1 MQTNFQILIYF
12 AETRFRELCKDSF
25 KPVVEVVQLSNVVQ
39 LFLASYSLNNVLKFM
54 NLDNICIKNLN
65 FDPKSFDTS
74 SEISVMSI
82 KIRTLASNDKIYQN
96 KIVRSNFKICIL
108 PSM

>member
-12 AETRFRELCKDSF
+12 AETRFSELYRDSF

-39 LFLASYSLNNVLKFM
+39 LILASYSLNNVLKFM

-82 KIRTLASNDKIYQN
+82 KIRTLASNDRFTKT
-96 KIVRSNFKICIL
+96 R
-108 PSM
+108 

>member
-1 MQTNFQILIYF
+1 M
-12 AETRFRELCKDSF
+12 
-25 KPVVEVVQLSNVVQ
+25 VQLSNVVQ
-39 LFLASYSLNNVLKFM
+39 LFLASYSLMSPNVLKFM

-65 FDPKSFDTS
+65 FYPKSFDTS